1 MKADESEK
9 LKRVDNSQLVLT
21 MTCRRVWNKQQP
33 RALFGVHN
41 LEASRLDTK
50 L

>member
-9 LKRVDNSQLVLT
+9 LKRVDNSQLVLM
-21 MTCRRVWNKQQP
+21 MTCRRVWNKQQL

>member
-9 LKRVDNSQLVLT
+9 LRRDDKSQLVW
-21 MTCRRVWNKQQP
+21 MMHCRRVWNK
-33 RALFGVHN
+33 LFGLHN